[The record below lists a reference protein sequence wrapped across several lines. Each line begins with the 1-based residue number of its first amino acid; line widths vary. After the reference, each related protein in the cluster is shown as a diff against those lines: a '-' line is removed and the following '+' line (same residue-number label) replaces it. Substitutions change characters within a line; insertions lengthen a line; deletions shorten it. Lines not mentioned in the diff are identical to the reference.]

1 MNTTK
6 VLLTAGSILGAGK
19 AVRALRNFDMNDALG
34 VVGLQ
39 RRVAWP
45 ERLGASVAIAAVSAA
60 IGAGVALLLAPYPG
74 EQTRKRVTTKPKE
87 LQEKTN
93 LRGREVPAVV
103 HGGP

>member
-1 MNTTK
+1 MNPTK
-6 VLLTAGSILGAGK
+6 TLLAAGSVIGTGK
-19 AVRALRNFDMNDALG
+19 VVRALRDFDMNDALG

-45 ERLGASVAIAAVSAA
+45 GRLGSSVAIAAVSAA
-60 IGAGVALLLAPYPG
+60 VGAGVALLLAPYPG
-74 EQTRKRVTTKPKE
+74 EQTRKRVTTKAKE